1 MKMLKKLALV
11 SAVSMISAGSFAMEA
26 MDDETM
32 SATTGQDGITILVK
46 PGVLSATAV
55 GNLGVTTTTQDMIDN
70 PSAGYYA
77 NNDNSFN
84 GLSIKQVV
92 IHDNDGWTTAHGG
105 TAGTTDNSG
114 ALVIGDGTAAD
125 STVVIADGSKP
136 IVLDIDMVGDNNG
149 TSTGGGKAMLNV
161 RISTPRLGI
170 KVGSIGIADSYNKGT
185 DGVDDSSAIAIGTA
199 LDSKDADNSGTTD
212 GNAHRGR
219 VTIMNGMEIVMGEAT
234 TNIQLGGES
243 QGAMIVMNTQLIG
256 GLSIA
261 GFSLN
266 DTAGV
271 CNNTTTMS
279 CTAPTGLGEV
289 ITGGGSI
296 YVGSL
301 TMQDAGGSN
310 LTVKA
315 NIDVGSA
322 NTQPYNATSTPIL
335 TDVNSNLATAIASI
349 NQVPV
354 SVRDS
359 VTSTV
364 TSGATTTYA
373 ALLDTADGA
382 DNILGNADD
391 DATAT
396 GQLNTVNTNAIAG
409 VRASSLSTLQAG
421 AQSAYNGLVVQ
432 LAQLGDATN
441 GADLALNNVRVG
453 DSAAATIGDIQILG
467 LNINGTTLVIKGH

>member
-11 SAVSMISAGSFAMEA
+11 SAISAISVSAFAMEA
-26 MDDETM
+26 MDDEAMAT
-32 SATTGQDGITILVK
+32 TTGQDGITILVK
-46 PGVLSATAV
+46 PGEMTRSSVETTY
-55 GNLGVTTTTQDMIDN
+55 GVTSTTIAKVADA
-70 PSAGYYA
+70 SAGYYA
-77 NNDNSFN
+77 NGDANVN
-84 GLSIKQVV
+84 GLTIKQVV

-105 TAGTTDNSG
+105 TANTSNSG
-114 ALVIGDGTAAD
+114 ALVIGDGSALD
-125 STVVIADGSKP
+125 STVLFADGSKP

-149 TSTGGGKAMLNV
+149 ALSDGKAMLNV

-170 KVGSIGIADSYNKGT
+170 KVGSIGIADSYNTG
-185 DGVDDSSAIAIGTA
+185 DGVDDSSATAIGTA
-199 LDSKDADNSGTTD
+199 LGGDDVDNSGTTD

-271 CNNTTTMS
+271 CNAST
-279 CTAPTGLGEV
+279 CTAPTGLGQV

-322 NTQPYNATSTPIL
+322 NTQVYNGTSTPTL
-335 TDVNSNLATAIASI
+335 TSVNANLATAIASI

-409 VRASSLSTLQAG
+409 VRASSLSTLQSG

-432 LAQLGDATN
+432 LAQLGHATN

-453 DSAAATIGDIQILG
+453 DGAAATIGDIQILG